1 MIALAIRFDKNR
13 RMADESEASQLRE
26 HQASQVEKH
35 DRTSPLKTLGRL
47 AEAVNRSHAER
58 AGQAAERTRDLLRET
73 LSGIAVVAFIGPSG
87 TGKSTRAIAVARKYK
102 IPYLIDDGLLIH
114 GSRIV
119 AGSSAK
125 KAASKLESVR
135 QALFADETRAVVMR
149 RALAAHKPTTLMILG
164 TSDGMLEKICQNLW
178 LNQPSM
184 LIRIEDI
191 STEEEMRQA
200 RRTRMTEGKH
210 TIPVPSMEIK
220 HEFSGYF
227 ADPISRLRRRLDRDR
242 GVQPVVP
249 DSERTVVR
257 PTFSGL
263 GSYSISDEALRMMI
277 EIILRRIRGV
287 AGLVYFSADNEIA
300 GVVIGLD
307 LALFYGFNAQQVLM
321 EVQERISSQI
331 EEYTSINV
339 MAVNVKARR
348 VVHAQTPARPPLP
361 TKAGSE

>member
-1 MIALAIRFDKNR
+1 MQDHLAGQ
-13 RMADESEASQLRE
+13 SE
-26 HQASQVEKH
+26 KT
-35 DRTSPLKTLGRL
+35 DRPGAFKTLGRL
-47 AEAVNRSHAER
+47 AEVVNRSHGER
-58 AGQAAERTRDLLRET
+58 AGLAADKVRDTIHDT
-73 LSGIAVVAFIGPSG
+73 LSEIAVVAFIGPSG

-125 KAASKLESVR
+125 RAASKLESVR
-135 QALFADETRAVVMR
+135 QALFADETRAAVMR
-149 RALAAHKPTTLMILG
+149 RALTAHRPTTLMILG
-164 TSDGMLEKICQNLW
+164 TSDGMLDRICQSLW
-178 LNQPSM
+178 LNPPSM

-191 STEEEMRQA
+191 SSDEEMRQA
-200 RRTRMTEGKH
+200 KQTRMTEGKH

-287 AGLVYFSADNEIA
+287 AGLVGFSTENEISGA
-300 GVVIGLD
+300 VIGLD
-307 LALFYGFNAQQVLM
+307 LALYYGFNAQQILR
-321 EVQERISSQI
+321 EVQEKISAQI
-331 EEYTSINV
+331 EEYTSVNV

-348 VVHAQTPARPPLP
+348 VVHAQTVPR
-361 TKAGSE
+361 TSSSTESRS